1 MASSNATEE
10 QRRALREALKKQIA
24 DMRAL
29 EAAAEKDQAEQQE
42 LLSRIAAMES
52 KVGTMLSSWTVGVH
66 AFRGTSVILCELW
79 QTIMLVLKLQRHL
92 LRCLLTD
99 VR

>member
-29 EAAAEKDQAEQQE
+29 EAAAEKDKAEQQE
-42 LLSRIAAMES
+42 LLARIAAMEG
-52 KVGTMLSSWTVGVH
+52 KVGGVACVAH
-66 AFRGTSVILCELW
+66 TLICGGS
-79 QTIMLVLKLQRHL
+79 K
-92 LRCLLTD
+92 
-99 VR
+99 